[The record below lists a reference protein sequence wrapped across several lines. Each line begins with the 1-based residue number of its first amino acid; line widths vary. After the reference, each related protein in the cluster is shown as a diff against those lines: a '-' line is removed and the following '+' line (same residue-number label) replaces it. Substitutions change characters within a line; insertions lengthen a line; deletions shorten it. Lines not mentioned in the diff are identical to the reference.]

1 MLPRSYLYV
10 PGDSPEKLDK
20 VLGRGADAVIADLED
35 AVAPG
40 RKVVARQTVR
50 SWLASLGD
58 GDEFGAEI
66 WVRVNSGTSAE
77 ADLAAVFSSALT
89 GICLPKVAGPEDV
102 EAVQGLLR
110 ELEA

>member
-77 ADLAAVFSSALT
+77 AESGRRVLQRVNRDLPT
-89 GICLPKVAGPEDV
+89 
-102 EAVQGLLR
+102 
-110 ELEA
+110 